1 MTLWWIAD
9 AVLVLVVVPVVVAIL
24 IQVLI
29 PIFQIKQYCDD
40 IIDAGV
46 HFGPQLDEITV
57 ELLKTRDLIKH
68 AGGPEIVRVSRAVD
82 NL

>member
-9 AVLVLVVVPVVVAIL
+9 FVLIVVVLPVVVAIL

-29 PIFQIKQYCDD
+29 PIMQIKKYADD
-40 IIDAGV
+40 IIESGAQ
-46 HFGPQLDEITV
+46 FGPHLDEIV
-57 ELLKTRDLIKH
+57 GELSKTRDLVKV
-68 AGGPEIVRVSRAVD
+68 AGPMIGRYSRAID

>member
-9 AVLVLVVVPVVVAIL
+9 IVLIVVVLPVVVAIL
-24 IQVLI
+24 VQVLI
-29 PIFQIKQYCDD
+29 PIFQIKRYADD
-40 IIDAGV
+40 IIEAGGL
-46 HFGPQLDEITV
+46 FGPHLDEITV

-68 AGGPEIVRVSRAVD
+68 AGGPEIVRFSRAVD

>member
-29 PIFQIKQYCDD
+29 PIFQIRSYADD
-40 IIDAGV
+40 IIEAGGQ
-46 HFGPQLDEITV
+46 FGPHLDEITG
-57 ELLKTRDLIKH
+57 ELLKTRDLVKV
-68 AGGPEIVRVSRAVD
+68 AGPEIVRFSRAVD

>member
-9 AVLVLVVVPVVVAIL
+9 FVLIVVVLPVVVAIL

-29 PIFQIKQYCDD
+29 PIVQIKRYADD
-40 IIDAGV
+40 IIAAGAQ
-46 HFGPQLDEITV
+46 FGPHLDEITG
-57 ELLKTRDLIKH
+57 ELVKTRDLVKV
-68 AGGPEIVRVSRAVD
+68 AGPMLGRYARAID

>member
-9 AVLVLVVVPVVVAIL
+9 FVLIVVVLPVVVAIL

-29 PIFQIKQYCDD
+29 PIVQIKRYADD
-40 IIDAGV
+40 IIEAGAQ
-46 HFGPQLDEITV
+46 FGPHLDEITG
-57 ELLKTRDLIKH
+57 ELVKTRDLVKV
-68 AGGPEIVRVSRAVD
+68 AGPMLGRYARAID

>member
-9 AVLVLVVVPVVVAIL
+9 AVLLLVVVPVVVAIL

-29 PIFQIKQYCDD
+29 PIFQIRKYADH
-40 IIDAGV
+40 IIESGSL
-46 HFGPQLDEITV
+46 FGPHLDEITG
-57 ELLKTRDLIKH
+57 ELLKTRDLVKV
-68 AGGPEIVRVSRAVD
+68 AGPEIVRFSRAVD

>member
-24 IQVLI
+24 VQVLI
-29 PIFQIKQYCDD
+29 PIFQIKRYADD
-40 IIDAGV
+40 IIEAAGQFPP
-46 HFGPQLDEITV
+46 HLDDITG
-57 ELLKTRDLIKH
+57 ELLKTRDLVKV
-68 AGGPEIVRVSRAVD
+68 AGPEIVRFSRAVD

>member
-9 AVLVLVVVPVVVAIL
+9 FVLIVVVLPVVVAIL

-29 PIFQIKQYCDD
+29 PIVQIKRYADE
-40 IIDAGV
+40 IIEAGAQ
-46 HFGPQLDEITV
+46 FGPHLDEITG
-57 ELLKTRDLIKH
+57 ELVKTRDLVKV
-68 AGGPEIVRVSRAVD
+68 AGPMLGRYARAID

>member
-9 AVLVLVVVPVVVAIL
+9 LVLIVVVLPVVVAIL

-29 PIFQIKQYCDD
+29 PIVQIKKYADD
-40 IIDAGV
+40 IIESGAQ
-46 HFGPQLDEITV
+46 FGPHLDDIV
-57 ELLKTRDLIKH
+57 AELSKTRDLVKV
-68 AGGPEIVRVSRAVD
+68 AGPMIGRYARAID